1 MPNNDDKDKNN
12 KSQTGDDSE
21 AATEQSKESSE
32 SESSSEYESSKGGL
46 VFEAAKKLFTV
57 GVSAAFMTEES
68 IRNYLGDVKLP
79 KDIMQLILQTAG
91 RGKEELM
98 NRVSKEIS
106 GIIQKTDLP
115 KEVAKF
121 LENHRIKIT
130 AEVEILPPK
139 KSKTEPD
146 EGQA

>member
-1 MPNNDDKDKNN
+1 MSDDEIKK
-12 KSQTGDDSE
+12 QEG
-21 AATEQSKESSE
+21 AEQAPEE
-32 SESSSEYESSKGGL
+32 SENEEGPKGGL

-68 IRNYLGDVKLP
+68 IRSYLGDVKLP

-130 AEVEILPPK
+130 AEVEILPPLK
-139 KSKTEPD
+139 KQKNESTE
-146 EGQA
+146 G